1 MPAFSRLGPY
11 PTVALD
17 QLAYQ
22 RHELFEYA
30 GHAACLLPTPLYPLF
45 RWRMDAHAH
54 GKYRLAQGDRTVRR
68 RRARRGRGTRAR
80 SRRPSS
86 PIAAAAASTRS
97 GWSWND
103 GKRVMGGL
111 LLAGQVAVA
120 GRRGIEQLYD
130 LTERVIPRDVLAAPV
145 PDPDDA
151 KRELIVL
158 AARAMGVSTAK
169 DLAAYFHI
177 GGYLDRGADPKVT
190 RVPALLADLVDD
202 GRLVPVTVEGWRDQA
217 YVVPGV
223 RVPKVDRRAGA
234 RVTVRLA
241 DLGARSGA
249 AGLRV
254 RLPHRDLH
262 PGAEAGARLLRAA
275 VPARRHAG
283 GAGRPQGRPQGRHA
297 GGAERVLGAGRASPR
312 TWPVRSRARSPR
324 WPRGSGSSAPR
335 CGTAATSRPRC
346 ARRVR
351 APAAEKGAGEGVQ
364 VELVFDRVSSLEV
377 VHRGAAG
384 PSRRLA

>member
-1 MPAFSRLGPY
+1 MLVRTQYMPAFSRLGPY

-54 GKYRLAQGDRTVRR
+54 GKYRLAKATAPFVAAALAEVE
-68 RRARRGRGTRAR
+68 ARG
-80 SRRPSS
+80 
-86 PIAAAAASTRS
+86 PIAASELADRGRRGKYGSA
-97 GWSWND
+97 WSWND
-103 GKRVMGGL
+103 GKQVMGGL
-111 LLAGQVAVA
+111 LLAGEVAVA

-130 LTERVIPRDVLAAPV
+130 LTERVIPPDVLAAPV

-223 RVPKVDRRAGA
+223 RVPKVVDARALVSPFDSLIWERDRVRRVFGFDYRIEIYIPEPKRVHGYYVLPFLLGDTLAARVDLKADRKTGTLVVQSAFSEPGSKPKDVAGA
-234 RVTVRLA
+234 LAAALAEMASWLGLERTEVRERG
-241 DLGARSGA
+241 DL
-249 AGLRV
+249 
-254 RLPHRDLH
+254 
-262 PGAEAGARLLRAA
+262 
-275 VPARRHAG
+275 
-283 GAGRPQGRPQGRHA
+283 
-297 GGAERVLGAGRASPR
+297 
-312 TWPVRSRARSPR
+312 
-324 WPRGSGSSAPR
+324 
-335 CGTAATSRPRC
+335 AATLRKARP
-346 ARRVR
+346 
-351 APAAEKGAGEGVQ
+351 
-364 VELVFDRVSSLEV
+364 
-377 VHRGAAG
+377 G
-384 PSRRLA
+384 PGR